1 MSRSYLLL
9 TDALINL
16 ALGVVL
22 VAFPKAVAE
31 ALGLPSMQTAFF
43 PSILGAVLFGIGVAL
58 WIEWRPWRARTGGL
72 GLAGAIAINLSGG
85 LCLAGWLLLGS
96 LGLTLR
102 GNVVLWVLVVI
113 LVGIST
119 AEWITQ
125 SNAEEASAT

>member
-31 ALGLPSMQTAFF
+31 AFGLPSMQTAFF

-58 WIEWRPWRARTGGL
+58 WIEWRRQPARTGGL

-96 LGLTLR
+96 LDLPLR
-102 GNVVLWVLVVI
+102 GNVVLWLLVVI

-119 AEWITQ
+119 AEWITE
-125 SNAEEASAT
+125 SNAKEASAP